1 MARVAM
7 WPGPPIQTGLCFLDQ
22 DRLHNSC
29 TTHQLRLLW
38 PIAFGTKLENK
49 ICCSRYNIYFHR
61 SACGIDVPGSDFVIT
76 GGENTPEQGRRV
88 VRYTPQ
94 GAATLLPSLQE
105 ARWGH
110 GCGYY
115 YDQNNVLVS
124 LKSFNVVLKLNCL
137 MFKVFISH

>member
-1 MARVAM
+1 MARRGVYL
-7 WPGPPIQTGLCFLDQ
+7 TGSKND
-22 DRLHNSC
+22 
-29 TTHQLRLLW
+29 
-38 PIAFGTKLENK
+38 PV
-49 ICCSRYNIYFHR
+49 CCRYRIYFHR

-76 GGENTPEQGRRV
+76 GGENTPEQGERV

-115 YDQNNVLVS
+115 YDQNNMLVS
-124 LKSFNVVLKLNCL
+124 LKSFNKKYFEKTKTTLIQN
-137 MFKVFISH
+137 